1 LGSVARMTRPIA
13 LVLLVTGLAVG
24 LLPAPAGAASAPATI
39 WLCRPGLAHDP
50 CSPGQS
56 TTRFSPAGAR
66 LGVAAL
72 RPASHPKV
80 DCFYV
85 YPTVSDQKRIVAT
98 RTVDPEERSIA
109 LYQAARYSRQCRV
122 FAPMYRQYT
131 LQALTQRPSGPPQK
145 SFVNPAAYA
154 DVVQAWRTYLRR
166 YNHGRGV
173 VLIGHSQGTLVL
185 RQVIAK
191 EIDPKPAARRLL
203 VSALLLGGNV
213 LVKRGEDVGGDFQ
226 HIPACR
232 AADQVGCVVAFSAFD
247 QPVPADA
254 IFGRT
259 AAKGMSVLCT
269 NPAALRGGAGVLDPV
284 YPSAPFAPGST
295 IAAGIAL
302 LGVTLPQAST
312 PWLESPGSYSAHCT
326 SGDARVLMIAP
337 RGGAPIP
344 KPSPD
349 PTWGLHLTD
358 ANIALG
364 NLTDLVG
371 EQAAA
376 FVAR

>member
-1 LGSVARMTRPIA
+1 M
-13 LVLLVTGLAVG
+13 
-24 LLPAPAGAASAPATI
+24 AA
-39 WLCRPGLAHDP
+39 DP
-50 CSPGQS
+50 CAPGQT
-56 TTRFSPAGAR
+56 TTRFTPAGQA
-66 LGVAAL
+66 LGVAKDATA
-72 RPASHPKV
+72 RRAKI

-85 YPTVSDQKRIVAT
+85 YPTVSDQHRLVAT
-98 RTVDPEERSIA
+98 RAIDPPERSVA
-109 LYQAARYSRQCRV
+109 LYQAARYSRVCRV
-122 FAPMYRQYT
+122 FAPVYRQYT
-131 LQALTQRPSGPPQK
+131 LQALDQPSGK
-145 SFVNPAAYA
+145 VHAGFVSPAGYV
-154 DVVQAWRTYLRR
+154 DVLQAWRTYLRR

-173 VLIGHSQGTLVL
+173 VFIGHSQGTFVL
-185 RQVIAK
+185 RKLLAEQV
-191 EIDPKPAARRLL
+191 DGNPRARKLL
-203 VSALLLGGNV
+203 VSAILLGGNV
-213 LVKRGEDVGGDFQ
+213 FVRKGADVGGDFQ

-232 AADQVGCVVAFSAFD
+232 SQGQLGCVVAFSTFD
-247 QPVPADA
+247 QPPPANA

-259 AAKGMSVLCT
+259 LEPGRAVLCT
-269 NPAALRGGAGVLDPV
+269 NPARLAGGAGVLDPE
-284 YPSAPFAPGST
+284 YPTQRFAPGST

-312 PWLESPGSYSAHCT
+312 PWIESPGSYSAHCT
-326 SGDARVLMIAP
+326 SGAAHVLMIAP

-371 EQAAA
+371 QQAAA